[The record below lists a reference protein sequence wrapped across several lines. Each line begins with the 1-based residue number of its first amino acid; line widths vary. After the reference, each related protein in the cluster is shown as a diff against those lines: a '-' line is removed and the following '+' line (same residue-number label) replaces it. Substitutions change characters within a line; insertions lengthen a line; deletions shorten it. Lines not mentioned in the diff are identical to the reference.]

1 MPHRPEVARSC
12 HVTEDD
18 GGSASASPPRGSA
31 SAAPDPADA
40 SSELEAPSGTVRCR
54 GGARLST
61 GDLARGCDTTVRTIR
76 FYEEA
81 GLLEPA
87 ARTDGGHRVFDPDQL
102 PRLQLIMDL
111 REAGLSLQDIRAL
124 FALRQGHDEARSA
137 SDRLCRTLQTQVEA
151 MQRKIDVLR
160 RLQEELSAV
169 VSEVQACRT
178 CESPRFQAR
187 CGGCEVMERPEL
199 PRAMRLLWGPQR

>member
-1 MPHRPEVARSC
+1 L
-12 HVTEDD
+12 ED
-18 GGSASASPPRGSA
+18 
-31 SAAPDPADA
+31 
-40 SSELEAPSGTVRCR
+40 PSGSVMCR
-54 GGARLST
+54 GAARLST

-87 ARTDGGHRVFDPDQL
+87 PRTDGGHRVFDLDQL

-124 FALRQGHDEARSA
+124 FALRQGHDDARSA
-137 SDRLCRTLQTQVEA
+137 SDRLCQTLQTQVEA

-187 CGGCEVMERPEL
+187 CGGCEVMERPDL